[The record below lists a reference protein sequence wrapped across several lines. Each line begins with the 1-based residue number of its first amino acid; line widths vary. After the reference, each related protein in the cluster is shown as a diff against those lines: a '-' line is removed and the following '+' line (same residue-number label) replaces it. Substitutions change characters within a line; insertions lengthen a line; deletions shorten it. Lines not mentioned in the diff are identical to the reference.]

1 MENEELAECLEMNVP
16 GKRIN
21 NANAKVKKNHKK

>member
-1 MENEELAECLEMNVP
+1 MENEELVECLEMNIL

-21 NANAKVKKNHKK
+21 NANAKVKKNYKK